1 VTDRGAPER
10 PQIASASVVID
21 CADPVRL
28 VDWWH
33 ELTGWPVGER
43 REPWSDL
50 ERPDGTYLGFQE
62 VPESKAGK
70 NRLHLDL
77 KVADEEDA
85 ATWAQEQLGATFLW
99 RSQSADD
106 PFVVLADPEG
116 NEFCFVRA
124 D

>member
-1 VTDRGAPER
+1 MPER
-10 PQIASASVVID
+10 PTIASASVVID

-33 ELTGWPVGER
+33 ELTGWPIGER
-43 REPWSDL
+43 GAPWSDL
-50 ERPDGTYLGFQE
+50 GRPDGTYLGFQQ
-62 VPESKAGK
+62 VPEPRSGK
-70 NRLHLDL
+70 NRVHLDL
-77 KVADEEDA
+77 KVADEEA
-85 ATWAQEQLGATFLW
+85 AALWAQEHLRAAFLW
-99 RSQSADD
+99 RSRTSDD

>member
-43 REPWSDL
+43 GEPWSDL
-50 ERPDGTYLGFQE
+50 ERHDGTYLGFQE

-77 KVADEEDA
+77 RVADEEAA